1 VHNRFYSDSFRPG
14 AYRFGEKRVSTDVVY
29 GSDLRNTPDGAPP
42 SSGKLLSYATMN
54 VAYVRSWKGSLVGDV
69 ETRVGVIN
77 VFDETYLL
85 RDGSGVGV
93 GAPQYG
99 ERRTWFAAMTKGF

>member
-1 VHNRFYSDSFRPG
+1 MDTYYKRITNLLDEG
-14 AYRFGEKRVSTDVVY
+14 QFGQ
-29 GSDLRNTPDGAPP
+29 
-42 SSGKLLSYATMN
+42 MN
-54 VAYVRSWKGSLVGDV
+54 VAYVRSWKGSSIGDL
-69 ETRVGVIN
+69 ETRVGMIN
-77 VFDETYLL
+77 VFDKTYLL

>member
-1 VHNRFYSDSFRPG
+1 LNLAISKAKGKDIVSGQSLFG
-14 AYRFGEKRVSTDVVY
+14 ADE
-29 GSDLRNTPDGAPP
+29 L
-42 SSGKLLSYATMN
+42 
-54 VAYVRSWKGSLVGDV
+54 AYIAEHFIYVKS
-69 ETRVGVIN
+69 
-77 VFDETYLL
+77 YLL